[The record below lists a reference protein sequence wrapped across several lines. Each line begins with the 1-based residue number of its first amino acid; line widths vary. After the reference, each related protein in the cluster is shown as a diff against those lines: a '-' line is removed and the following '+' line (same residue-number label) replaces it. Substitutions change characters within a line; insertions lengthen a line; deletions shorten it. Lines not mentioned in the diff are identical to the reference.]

1 MTSPNAAEI
10 SALFDLL
17 GAEKPVGQG
26 AVRRRLQSAMTL
38 DVFAEVRFPDGE
50 WAVLIDSSEHLDDR
64 DLVLANG
71 LTCSVHAGNVEI
83 VAQPST
89 DRGVFSAL
97 LADLLGHL
105 ASTSAVPAATVT
117 RRIATWQ
124 RMLGRGL
131 GQVLGPEERAG
142 LFGELLVLRDFVVRA
157 VAGNAVASWT
167 GPRGGAK
174 DFLWGRWG
182 LETKTTVSSQR
193 FPRCRIHGE
202 DQLDIGSLTTLLLT
216 HQTLRR
222 DSTGLSL
229 PELIDELREHRG
241 LACQL
246 SELEDALLEAGWVE
260 SHRRHYEDERW
271 ILAGRRFYRV
281 EDGFPSIVSSML
293 PAGVSGV
300 SYNLDLRLCGPFQVD
315 EATARDLL
323 EDETHRLGEEHLV
336 RE

>member
-1 MTSPNAAEI
+1 MTISNAVQIA
-10 SALFDLL
+10 ALFEDL
-17 GAEKPVGQG
+17 GAETPAGPG
-26 AVRRRLQSAMTL
+26 AVRRRLESAVTL

-50 WAVLIDSSEHLDDR
+50 WALLIDSSECLDDR
-64 DLVLANG
+64 DLMLANG
-71 LTCSVHAGNVEI
+71 LTCSVRAGNVEI

-89 DRGVFSAL
+89 DRGVFSSL
-97 LADLLGHL
+97 LADLLSHL
-105 ASTSAVPAATVT
+105 ASTSSAPTATVT

-131 GQVLGPEERAG
+131 GQVLGSEERVG

-157 VAGNAVASWT
+157 IAGNAVASWT

-174 DFLWGRWG
+174 DFLWGGWG
-182 LETKTTVSSQR
+182 LEAKTTVSSQL
-193 FPRCRIHGE
+193 FPPCRIHGE
-202 DQLDIGSLTTLLLT
+202 EQLGIGSLTTLLLT

-222 DSTGLSL
+222 DSAGLSL
-229 PELIDELREHRG
+229 PDLVDELREHRG
-241 LACQL
+241 LVGQL
-246 SELEDALLEAGWVE
+246 SALEDALLEAGWVE

-271 ILAGRRFYRV
+271 VLAGRRLYRV
-281 EDGFPSIVSSML
+281 EDGFPGIISSML

-315 EATARDLL
+315 EGTARDLL
-323 EDETHRLGEEHLV
+323 GDETSRLGEEHLV